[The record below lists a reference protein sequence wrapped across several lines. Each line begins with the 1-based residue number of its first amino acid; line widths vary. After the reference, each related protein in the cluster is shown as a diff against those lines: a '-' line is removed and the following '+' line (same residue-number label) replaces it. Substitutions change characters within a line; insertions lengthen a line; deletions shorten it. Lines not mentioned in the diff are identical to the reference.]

1 MTRRQKQPLRSL
13 TTDEQQ
19 WLERL
24 SRSHSDPASQVS
36 RAKIVL
42 AVASGAS
49 FTAAAHTVG
58 RRSND
63 AVAQLVAR
71 FNHEGIEAIIPRHGG
86 GQPRTYTPADRAR
99 ILDEAQRQPDREA
112 DGTATWS
119 LSTLRQTLRSEPNG
133 LPRVSTGTIRSVLRE
148 AGWTWQRTRSWC
160 ETGKV
165 VRRRKEGPVE
175 VIDPDAEAKK
185 A

>member
-1 MTRRQKQPLRSL
+1 MSRRQKEPLRPL

-19 WLERL
+19 WLERI
-24 SRSHSDPASQVS
+24 SRSYSDPASHVT

-42 AVASGAS
+42 VVANGAS
-49 FTAAAHTVG
+49 FTAAAHAVG

-71 FNHEGIEAIIPRHGG
+71 FNQQGIEAIIPRHGG

-112 DGTATWS
+112 DATATWS
-119 LSTLRQTLRSEPNG
+119 LSTLRQTLRSAPDG

-148 AGWTWQRTRSWC
+148 AGWTWQRSRSWC
-160 ETGKV
+160 KTGKV
-165 VRRRKEGPVE
+165 LRRRKSGPVE